1 MKRLLLFV
9 ILLSGCSNV
18 GWSPNVQEREQP
30 DDTSLYSI
38 SITATYPKDQ
48 FMSSEEREEY
58 VLLPPHA
65 QDRLLEYYRH
75 LLQTR
80 IIFNI
85 VLDELGGSKAQVSLL
100 LHQVGAIEVGV
111 GLW

>member
-9 ILLSGCSNV
+9 LLLSGCSNV

-65 QDRLLEYYRH
+65 QDRLMEYYRQREDNKERESEILVC
-75 LLQTR
+75 LLQ
-80 IIFNI
+80 
-85 VLDELGGSKAQVSLL
+85 LPPSL
-100 LHQVGAIEVGV
+100 EC
-111 GLW
+111 

>member
-9 ILLSGCSNV
+9 LLLSGCSNV

-48 FMSSEEREEY
+48 FMSSE
-58 VLLPPHA
+58 
-65 QDRLLEYYRH
+65 
-75 LLQTR
+75 
-80 IIFNI
+80 
-85 VLDELGGSKAQVSLL
+85 
-100 LHQVGAIEVGV
+100 
-111 GLW
+111 

>member
-9 ILLSGCSNV
+9 LLLSGCSNV

-65 QDRLLEYYRH
+65 QDRLMEYYRQREDDRERESEILVC
-75 LLQTR
+75 LLQLPP
-80 IIFNI
+80 N
-85 VLDELGGSKAQVSLL
+85 LEC
-100 LHQVGAIEVGV
+100 
-111 GLW
+111 

>member
-9 ILLSGCSNV
+9 LLLSGCSNV

-30 DDTSLYSI
+30 DNTSLYSI

-65 QDRLLEYYRH
+65 QDRLMEYYRQREDDRERESEILVC
-75 LLQTR
+75 LLQ
-80 IIFNI
+80 
-85 VLDELGGSKAQVSLL
+85 LPPSL
-100 LHQVGAIEVGV
+100 EC
-111 GLW
+111 

>member
-9 ILLSGCSNV
+9 LLLSGCSNV

-30 DDTSLYSI
+30 DNTSLYSI

-65 QDRLLEYYRH
+65 QDRLMEYYRQREDDREREDEILVC
-75 LLQTR
+75 LLQLTTK
-80 IIFNI
+80 FG
-85 VLDELGGSKAQVSLL
+85 VLDYAVFY
-100 LHQVGAIEVGV
+100 
-111 GLW
+111 

>member
-9 ILLSGCSNV
+9 LLLSGCSNV

-65 QDRLLEYYRH
+65 QDRLLEYYRQREDNKERESEILVC
-75 LLQTR
+75 LLQ
-80 IIFNI
+80 
-85 VLDELGGSKAQVSLL
+85 LPPSL
-100 LHQVGAIEVGV
+100 EC
-111 GLW
+111 

>member
-9 ILLSGCSNV
+9 LLLSGCSNV

-65 QDRLLEYYRH
+65 QDRLMEYYRQREDDRERESEILVC
-75 LLQTR
+75 LLQ
-80 IIFNI
+80 
-85 VLDELGGSKAQVSLL
+85 LPPSL
-100 LHQVGAIEVGV
+100 EC
-111 GLW
+111 

>member
-9 ILLSGCSNV
+9 LLLSGCSNV

-30 DDTSLYSI
+30 DNTSLYSI

-65 QDRLLEYYRH
+65 QDRLMEYYRQREDDREREDEILVC
-75 LLQTR
+75 LLQ
-80 IIFNI
+80 
-85 VLDELGGSKAQVSLL
+85 LPPSL
-100 LHQVGAIEVGV
+100 EC
-111 GLW
+111 

>member
-9 ILLSGCSNV
+9 LLLSGCSNV
-18 GWSPNVQEREQP
+18 GWSPDVREREQP

-65 QDRLLEYYRH
+65 QDRLMEYYRQREDNKERESEILVC
-75 LLQTR
+75 LLQ
-80 IIFNI
+80 
-85 VLDELGGSKAQVSLL
+85 LPPSL
-100 LHQVGAIEVGV
+100 EC
-111 GLW
+111 

>member
-30 DDTSLYSI
+30 DNTSLYSI

-65 QDRLLEYYRH
+65 QDRLMEYYRQREDNKERESEILVC
-75 LLQTR
+75 LLQ
-80 IIFNI
+80 
-85 VLDELGGSKAQVSLL
+85 LPPSL
-100 LHQVGAIEVGV
+100 EC
-111 GLW
+111 